1 MKEVT
6 TQDQTT
12 HESASLSRRKFLN
25 YAGVIA
31 GAGLLIASCKKDDV
45 QPTAEDDTINLGFND
60 TGLLNYAYLLQQL
73 EAAFYIQVMKTPF
86 SGMTTTEA
94 GILSQIRDHEIVHRE
109 ILKNYLGKDGIPP
122 ALENDWSSID
132 FNLKSSVMA
141 KAKFFEEVSVAG
153 LNGICRLLI
162 AEEHLVTLAKM
173 SVVDARHS
181 AIINDMITPG
191 TFAEKADSN
200 GMEVSQDPQS
210 SIDITKRF
218 FKKNI
223 TGINLP
229 KY

>member
-6 TQDQTT
+6 TQDQTA

-25 YAGVIA
+25 YAGVFA

-45 QPTAEDDTINLGFND
+45 QPTADDDTINLGSND

-73 EAAFYIQVMKTPF
+73 EAAFYIQVIKTPY
-86 SGMTTTEA
+86 SGMTKTEA
-94 GILSQIRDHEIVHRE
+94 GIFTEIRDHDIVHRE
-109 ILKNYLGKDGIPP
+109 VLKNYLGTEGIPP
-122 ALENDWSSID
+122 SLENDWSSINFD
-132 FNLKSSVMA
+132 DKNSVMA
-141 KAKFFEEVSVAG
+141 KAKYFEEIAVAG

-162 AEEHLVTLAKM
+162 SAEHLLLLSKM
-173 SVVDARHS
+173 TVVDARHS
-181 AIINDMITPG
+181 AIINDFVTPG

-210 SIDITKRF
+210 SLDITRKF

-223 TGINLP
+223 NGIYLP